1 MPHAPATEPSD
12 GSRSG
17 SVRGSVRSAAE
28 VRRTVEAVWR
38 IESAR
43 LIAGL
48 ARTLRDVG
56 LAEDVAQEA
65 FVAALEQ
72 WPEQGVPDNPG
83 AWLTTVARRRAVDL
97 VRRERTRDAKYA
109 RLAADLVAPGAS
121 THGGTT
127 ARATDGG
134 AVLVGSVPAPD
145 AVVDAPVDDDLLAL
159 VLVACHPVLPR
170 ESRVALTLRLVGGL
184 TTEEIARAFL
194 VPSATVGQRVSRAKR
209 TLAEARVAF
218 EVPQADELP
227 ARVPA
232 ALEVVYVVFTEGYA
246 ATSGDAWVRRD
257 LAEDAMRLGRVLAG
271 LLPSEPEVHGLVALM
286 ELQASR
292 FAARTGPDGE
302 PVLLEDQDRA
312 RWDRLLVR
320 HGLAALDRA
329 FALGTRGGKVL
340 GPYTLQAAIAAC
352 HARAATFAE
361 TDWEAI
367 VSLYDALA
375 AVAPSPVV
383 ELNRAV
389 AVLMADGP
397 ERALEVLDAVHGDPR
412 LERYHLYGAVRGD
425 VLSRLGRYAEAS
437 VTLEQAAGLAPTR
450 RERRLL
456 LGRAAAAAEHGGT
469 AELGGT
475 ADGSG
480 GTGAQDGGT
489 GTTDRT
495 DDP

>member
-1 MPHAPATEPSD
+1 VDA
-12 GSRSG
+12 
-17 SVRGSVRSAAE
+17 
-28 VRRTVEAVWR
+28 RRTVEAVWR
-38 IESAR
+38 IESPR
-43 LIAGL
+43 LVAGL

-127 ARATDGG
+127 TRARDGG

-145 AVVDAPVDDDLLAL
+145 AVVDTPVDDDLLAL

-170 ESRVALTLRLVGGL
+170 EARVALTLRLVGGL
-184 TTEEIARAFL
+184 TTDEVARAFL

-209 TLAEARVAF
+209 TLAEARVPF
-218 EVPQADELP
+218 EVPQADELR

-232 ALEVVYVVFTEGYA
+232 VLEVVYVVFTEGYA
-246 ATSGDAWVRRD
+246 ATSGDAWVRRG

-271 LLPSEPEVHGLVALM
+271 LLPDEPEVHGLVGLM

-302 PVLLEDQDRA
+302 PVLLEDQDRSL
-312 RWDRLLVR
+312 WDRLLVA

-329 FALGTRGGKVL
+329 FALGTRAGRVL

-352 HARAATFAE
+352 HARAATFAD

-367 VSLYDALA
+367 VALYDALA

-397 ERALEVLDAVHGDPR
+397 ERALAVLDAVHDDPR
-412 LERYHLYGAVRGD
+412 LARHHLYGAVRGD
-425 VLSRLGRYAEAS
+425 VLSRLGRHHEAAE
-437 VTLEQAAGLAPTR
+437 VLEHAAGIAPTP

-456 LGRAAAAAEHGGT
+456 LGRAAAAAARAGSLPDGEHGP
-469 AELGGT
+469 AEGGP
-475 ADGSG
+475 
-480 GTGAQDGGT
+480 
-489 GTTDRT
+489 R
-495 DDP
+495 PPR